1 MKTIIAEFF
10 QVFHRSHEC
19 RPKFMGKGDLSN
31 MEFMMLVG
39 ISHMLQ
45 EKSEEQDVN
54 SHSGCLNGKAG
65 ITLGEL
71 TESVGMSMS
80 AASKKISILE
90 KKGLLRRQ
98 TSQTDRRNV
107 YITLTPEGEA
117 LCEKERVKRDR
128 WLTEVIRRL
137 GEEDARKLIDLL
149 NRVFDI
155 MEQMERECKEGSD
168 WID

>member
-1 MKTIIAEFF
+1 MKTIIADFF
-10 QVFHRSHEC
+10 QVLHRSHVC
-19 RPKFMGKGDLSN
+19 RSKFMGKGDLSN

-45 EKSEEQDVN
+45 EKSREQTEY
-54 SHSGCLNGKAG
+54 SHSGGMGVKAG
-65 ITLGEL
+65 ITLGEV
-71 TESVGMSMS
+71 TEQIGISMS

-90 KKGLLRRQ
+90 KKGLLRRE

-117 LCEKERVKRDR
+117 LCGKERVKKEQR
-128 WLTEVIRRL
+128 LTEVIRRL
-137 GEEDARKLIDLL
+137 GEEDARRLIDLL

-155 MEQMERECKEGSD
+155 MEQMERESVEGSD
-168 WID
+168 RID